1 MAIVTIPALMTA
13 IHCDGF
19 GGPEVLR
26 AHDMA
31 VPAPGPG
38 EMLVAV
44 AAAGVNRP
52 DVLQRQG
59 NYTPPPG
66 ASAIPGLEI
75 AGTVVALG
83 AGATRFAIGDPVCAL
98 LAGGGYAAYVAVPEP
113 QCLPVPKGLSMVE
126 AAAVPETFFT
136 VWFNV
141 FERGG
146 LRAGES
152 ILIHGGASGIGTTAI
167 ALAHAL
173 GARVFATASG
183 AEKRRACEALGAE
196 RCVDY
201 TTEDFVAVVREATNG
216 AGVDVILDIVGGEY
230 VARNLDLLGMDGR
243 LIQIGMLGG
252 PNATIAL
259 GPILRK
265 RLSLTGSMMRSRTV
279 EEKGRV
285 ADSLFEHVWPL
296 LESGRVK
303 PLIDRTFPLADAAG
317 AHRRMEASTH
327 IGKIVLEVE
336 R

>member
-1 MAIVTIPALMTA
+1 MTA
-13 IHCDGF
+13 AAIPTTMMAVHCDGF
-19 GGPEVLR
+19 GGPDVLR
-26 AHDMA
+26 AHDTP
-31 VPAPGPG
+31 VPVPGPG
-38 EMLVAV
+38 EVLVAV

-75 AGTVVALG
+75 AGTVVARG

-113 QCLPVPKGLSMVE
+113 QCLPLPKGLSMVE

-141 FERGG
+141 FDRGG

-173 GARVFATASG
+173 GARVFATAAG
-183 AEKRRACEALGAE
+183 AEKRRVCESLGAE

-201 TTEDFVAVVREATNG
+201 TTEDFVSVVREATNG
-216 AGVDVILDIVGGEY
+216 AGVDVILDIVGADY
-230 VARNLDLLGMDGR
+230 VARNLDLLAMDGR

-259 GPILRK
+259 APILRK
-265 RLSLTGSMMRSRTV
+265 RLTLTGSMMRSRSV

-285 ADSLFEHVWPL
+285 ADAVFEHVWPL

-317 AHRRMEASTH
+317 AHRCMEASSH

-336 R
+336 G

>member
-1 MAIVTIPALMTA
+1 MTAATIPATMTA
-13 IHCDGF
+13 VQCDGF
-19 GGPEVLR
+19 GGPDVLC
-26 AHDMA
+26 AHEMA
-31 VPAPGPG
+31 VPVVGPG
-38 EMLVAV
+38 EVLVAV

-75 AGTVVALG
+75 AGTVVARG
-83 AGATRFAIGDPVCAL
+83 EGATRFAIGDPVCAL
-98 LAGGGYAAYVAVPEP
+98 LAGGGYAEFVNVPEP

-152 ILIHGGASGIGTTAI
+152 IVIHGGASGIGTTAI
-167 ALAHAL
+167 ALAKAR

-183 AEKRRACEALGAE
+183 AEKRRVCEALGAE

-201 TTEDFVAVVREATNG
+201 TTEDFVAVVRAATNG
-216 AGVDVILDIVGGEY
+216 VGVDVILDIVGADY
-230 VARNLDLLGMDGR
+230 VSRNLDLLAMDGR

-252 PNATIAL
+252 PKATIAL
-259 GPILRK
+259 APILRK
-265 RLSLTGSMMRSRTV
+265 RLSLTGSMMRARSV

-285 ADSLFEHVWPL
+285 ADAVFEQVWPL

-303 PLIDRTFPLADAAG
+303 PLIDRTFPLADAVG
-317 AHRRMEASTH
+317 AHRLMEASSH
-327 IGKIVLEVE
+327 IGKIVLEVS

>member
-1 MAIVTIPALMTA
+1 MTA
-13 IHCDGF
+13 ATIAASMIAVHCEGF
-19 GGPEVLR
+19 GGPEVLQAR
-26 AHDMA
+26 EMA
-31 VPAPGPG
+31 VPEPGPG
-38 EMLVAV
+38 EVLVAV

-75 AGTVVALG
+75 AGTVVACG

-98 LAGGGYAAYVAVPEP
+98 LAGGGYAEYVAVPEP
-113 QCLPVPKGLSMVE
+113 QCLPLPGGLSMIE

-141 FERGG
+141 FDRGG

-167 ALAHAL
+167 ALAHAR

-183 AEKRRACEALGAE
+183 AEKRRVCEGLGAE

-201 TTEDFVAVVREATNG
+201 TTEDFVAVVRDATNG
-216 AGVDVILDIVGGEY
+216 AGVDVILDIVGGDY
-230 VARNLDLLGMDGR
+230 VARNLDLLAMDGR

-252 PNATIAL
+252 SHATIAL
-259 GPILRK
+259 APILRK
-265 RLSLTGSMMRSRTV
+265 RLSLTGSMMRARTV

-285 ADSLFEHVWPL
+285 AEAVFEHVWPL

-317 AHRRMEASTH
+317 AHRVMEASSH
-327 IGKIVLEVE
+327 IGKIVLVVD